1 MINHYLTTI
10 EPLLTIKHPMK
21 PGKSPSR
28 AAQVVAR
35 QRFALTP
42 RTTATVLLVESRPL
56 QAQTLDAVSR
66 S

>member
-1 MINHYLTTI
+1 
-10 EPLLTIKHPMK
+10 MK

-56 QAQTLDAVSR
+56 QAQTLDSWKSLNLV
-66 S
+66 